1 MNPNR
6 ILAGW
11 TCLAIA
17 FAVVVLLGAGLVD
30 PPGVASARTPSE
42 LLGAYVPFLGGAL
55 ALFAIGLWLIRKP
68 RRR

>member
-11 TCLAIA
+11 TCLALA
-17 FAVVVLLGAGLVD
+17 FAVVVLLGTGLVD
-30 PPGVASARTPSE
+30 PPGVAAARSASE

-55 ALFAIGLWLIRKP
+55 ALFAVGLWLIRRP